1 MKFIEDKL
9 EAMDT
14 YFSTKKESEKWLII
28 LGIAGLITYLA
39 FTFLLPYTEN
49 MYKKSV
55 RTRKAIE
62 KRIKDNQI
70 YLSSITRNGDRDY
83 MVKQLT
89 REIKQKKNEIVN
101 YNTKLATLDKN
112 IQKLSDMLFN
122 QRSWSKFLDS
132 ITEKAAMHNVD
143 IQYLNNKYVDHNGSF
158 GHVLEIN
165 IGTKSDYKSI
175 VKFMNELEQNTLVTD
190 IYGTDLE
197 LDANSS
203 DIMSD
208 INVSVWGINH

>member
-9 EAMDT
+9 EALDA

-28 LGIAGLITYLA
+28 IGIAGLITYMA
-39 FTFLLPYTEN
+39 YTFLLPYTEN
-49 MYKKSV
+49 MYKKSE
-55 RTRKAIE
+55 RTRKTIE

-70 YLSSITRNGDRDY
+70 YLDSITRNGDRDY
-83 MVKQLT
+83 KVKQLT
-89 REIKQKKNEIVN
+89 QEIGQKKSQIVDYNKKLEILN
-101 YNTKLATLDKN
+101 QN
-112 IQKLSDMLFN
+112 IAKLSDMLFN

-132 ITEKAAMHNVD
+132 ITEKAAMQNVD
-143 IQYLNNKYVDHNGSF
+143 IRYINNKYVDHNGSF

-190 IYGTDLE
+190 IYGTYLKSDE
-197 LDANSS
+197 NTS
-203 DIMSD
+203 DIISD